1 MDITD
6 IVSTEFET
14 VDADARASELE
25 GTFRETGTKAVIVTD
40 DGEYQGVVTQR
51 QFASANRDP
60 NAKARGLL
68 WHVGTV
74 DRDDDVRTVART
86 MLGSESRVLPVFD
99 GDELIGVVT
108 ADDLLSAVR
117 PFLHVLTVGD
127 VSTDDLLSVSPET
140 TVGEVLHTL
149 RERRIT
155 HLPVVEA
162 GTVVG
167 IVSLFDVLDIVV
179 REMNRQQGGSPAPES
194 QPGGGKPYGGFGER
208 AGDVD
213 RMLDLPT
220 ADVMTEQIE
229 TTTHGQP
236 LDEAVERMLAAGI
249 SSLVVTD
256 DDSTGIVTKT
266 DVLRAL
272 TWTDETRLPVQI
284 TNVDLMDD
292 ISRAELARLI
302 EDRTRKYG
310 DMNVLE
316 AKVHLHEHDEQFR
329 GTPLLLARLR
339 LFTDKGYFVG
349 SGEGYGA
356 SHAIRLAA
364 NVVERQILEGKTYG
378 QNKKHPPQEEWE
390 KLYGWWLAGGSSTPG

>member
-194 QPGGGKPYGGFGER
+194 QPGGGKPHGGFGER